1 MERERDY
8 FAENQPKKYKNV
20 IYKEEIDS
28 EPEVEQNDYVS
39 EKQEEESKKIKKKK
53 VQQKRKNN
61 IFEYINNK
69 AKRNKQQNFPRR
81 NFKSI

>member
-28 EPEVEQNDYVS
+28 ESEVLDM
-39 EKQEEESKKIKKKK
+39 
-53 VQQKRKNN
+53 
-61 IFEYINNK
+61 
-69 AKRNKQQNFPRR
+69 
-81 NFKSI
+81 